1 MKNNLYYSWPDIK
14 KSGLLPPERIK
25 ELENQI
31 QNHFEDVF
39 DSSGKKLKGVKSY
52 YLIEDGKK
60 ISYIFNEKTY
70 KASEDY
76 YIRQIL
82 SILLTEEELKIIQDF
97 CSKKL
102 QAEIDEKYLK
112 QAKTINI
119 SEYSGQFYYN
129 DKFFEDEEELKEYLA
144 EIDQNPEYVWAV
156 RESIVFNV
164 RAEDIISNEI
174 ENNGY
179 ENLEIDDFDGVQE
192 LQKALD
198 SFKELNKNI
207 KAWERDTRLKIKL

>member
-1 MKNNLYYSWPDIK
+1 MKNNLYYSWSDIK
-14 KSGLLPPERIK
+14 KSSLLPPERIN
-25 ELENQI
+25 ELEIQI

-52 YLIEDGKK
+52 YLIEGGEK

-70 KASEDY
+70 QASQDY
-76 YIRQIL
+76 YIRCIL
-82 SILLTEEELKIIQDF
+82 AFLLTENELEIISKF
-97 CSKKL
+97 CLQKL
-102 QAEIDEKYLK
+102 HSEMEEKYLK
-112 QAKTINI
+112 HAKTINI
-119 SEYSGQFYYN
+119 SEYSGRFYYN
-129 DKFFEDEEELKEYLA
+129 DKIFEDYEELKEYLD
-144 EIDQNPEYVWAV
+144 EIGQNPEYVWAV
-156 RESIVFNV
+156 RESTVFNV
-164 RAEDIISNEI
+164 RAEDIVENEI

-179 ENLEIDDFDGVQE
+179 ENLEIDDFEGVEE